1 MVTPGHLLGV
11 ITALLVIVAVV
22 GAAYAGSRREA
33 ATLKAE
39 NARLWALIQSM
50 RAVTIDPPKVHEV
63 VRELVREDVAEPMKE
78 VTQDTFRNRFA
89 QREVFYDEEP
99 EQPADKA

>member
-1 MVTPGHLLGV
+1 
-11 ITALLVIVAVV
+11 
-22 GAAYAGSRREA
+22 
-33 ATLKAE
+33 
-39 NARLWALIQSM
+39 
-50 RAVTIDPPKVHEV
+50 
-63 VRELVREDVAEPMKE
+63 